1 MKPDQSLAS
10 LGMRPGTS
18 SSNTQ
23 LPVLQVRDLSVCLP
37 PGADRSLAVNR
48 VSFDIPAG
56 QTLCIVGESGSG
68 KSMIA
73 NALMGLLPL
82 PHVRTVGGKMLFDG
96 EDLRQASEPRLREL
110 RGQRIAMIFQE
121 PMTSLNPVMRVGE
134 QLQEVLD
141 CHCPTMPGAEKRRK
155 VIDALRDVGL
165 PDPEQIVD
173 SYPFRLSGGQRQRVM
188 IACAMLLEPTLLIAD
203 EPTTALDV
211 TTQAQIL
218 TLMKTLQQR
227 KGMSLLFITHD
238 FGVVAQIAD
247 HVVVMQ
253 TGEVVETGNAQT
265 VLREPKNAYTRKLI
279 DAIPQGVARPPADA
293 DSRPTLLEVHT
304 LNKTYRSGG
313 GWFKPARTV
322 HAVKNLSFTIRE
334 GETLGIVGESGSGKS
349 TVGRCLTGLIP
360 MDSGD
365 IRFDGQP
372 LAADVRQRKPADRG
386 QLQMV
391 FQDPYASL
399 NPRHSVGS
407 AIAAGPLAQG
417 VTKTEAWRRT
427 RKLLQLVGLKDDA
440 AERYPHE
447 FSGGQRQRIAIARAL
462 AVRPRLIVADEPV
475 SALDVSVQA
484 QVLELFEQVRRDF
497 QLSMVFI
504 THDLRVAAQMCDHIA
519 VMRRG
524 EVVEYGET
532 ASVLGDPQHD
542 YTRELIAAA
551 PRF

>member
-1 MKPDQSLAS
+1 
-10 LGMRPGTS
+10 
-18 SSNTQ
+18 
-23 LPVLQVRDLSVCLP
+23 
-37 PGADRSLAVNR
+37 
-48 VSFDIPAG
+48 
-56 QTLCIVGESGSG
+56 
-68 KSMIA
+68 
-73 NALMGLLPL
+73 
-82 PHVRTVGGKMLFDG
+82 
-96 EDLRQASEPRLREL
+96 
-110 RGQRIAMIFQE
+110 
-121 PMTSLNPVMRVGE
+121 
-134 QLQEVLD
+134 
-141 CHCPTMPGAEKRRK
+141 
-155 VIDALRDVGL
+155 
-165 PDPEQIVD
+165 
-173 SYPFRLSGGQRQRVM
+173 
-188 IACAMLLEPTLLIAD
+188 
-203 EPTTALDV
+203 
-211 TTQAQIL
+211 
-218 TLMKTLQQR
+218 MKTLQQR

-293 DSRPTLLEVHT
+293 DLRPTLLEVRT

-427 RKLLQLVGLKDDA
+427 RELLQLVGLKDDA

-447 FSGGQRQRIAIARAL
+447 FSGGQRQRMAIARAL

-475 SALDVSVQA
+475 SALDISVQA